1 MAIDPFQPGLARL
14 LQPYQRAVA
23 VTPSDAADIAY
34 SPALQSGL
42 LTRALYIGVTGDV
55 SVVTSGGDTVL
66 FKAAPVGLLQVR
78 AARVRATGTTATN
91 ILALA

>member
-1 MAIDPFQPGLARL
+1 MGIDPFQPGLARL
-14 LQPYQRAVA
+14 IQPFQRAVA
-23 VTPSDAADIAY
+23 VTPSDTVDIAF
-34 SPALQSGL
+34 SPALQAGL
-42 LTRALYIGVTGDV
+42 TIRGLYIGVTGDV
-55 SVVTSGGDTVL
+55 SVITSGGDTVL